1 MIPSLFRA
9 RKSAATFPGVER
21 RSNLFH
27 DASTSRD
34 DCKKLETRR
43 KRRRRRRRRVW
54 LNGTARRSAREA
66 RLDRVSF
73 ERRSSVPRKIIPL
86 FLEDRVHDSGSR
98 VRHRSTRGYARRS
111 CWFSFALFGTGTNT
125 IRERGEIAR
134 RGKDGGFWLEEGTI
148 SLHRAPS
155 PSPPWNSLF
164 RILNINP
171 GKLLAR
177 QQSFALVTGLLFVA
191 LAISNSYGSYLYIY
205 ISGTCVYTRTRAPHA
220 TAKQWEVI

>member
-9 RKSAATFPGVER
+9 RESAATFPGVER

-34 DCKKLETRR
+34 DCKKLET
-43 KRRRRRRRRVW
+43 RRRRRRRRVW

-111 CWFSFALFGTGTNT
+111 CWFSFAFFGTGTNT

-177 QQSFALVTGLLFVA
+177 QQSFALVTGLLFVV

-205 ISGTCVYTRTRAPHA
+205 IYPGRVCTRVHA
-220 TAKQWEVI
+220 RTTPPLSNEK

>member
-9 RKSAATFPGVER
+9 RESAATFPGVER

-34 DCKKLETRR
+34 DCKKLET
-43 KRRRRRRRRVW
+43 RRRRRRRRVW

-125 IRERGEIAR
+125 IRERGETAR

-177 QQSFALVTGLLFVA
+177 QQSFALVTGLLFVV

-205 ISGTCVYTRTRAPHA
+205 IYPGRVCTRVHA
-220 TAKQWEVI
+220 RPTPPLSNEK

>member
-1 MIPSLFRA
+1 M
-9 RKSAATFPGVER
+9 
-21 RSNLFH
+21 SNLN
-27 DASTSRD
+27 DSVIVPSTRECRD
-34 DCKKLETRR
+34 ISGGRKTLQSVPRCLDEPRWLQETGNSKEEEEEEEEACVI
-43 KRRRRRRRRVW
+43 KRY
-54 LNGTARRSAREA
+54 SA

-73 ERRSSVPRKIIPL
+73 ERRSSVPRKIILL

-205 ISGTCVYTRTRAPHA
+205 IYPGRVCTRVHA
-220 TAKQWEVI
+220 RPTPPLSNEK